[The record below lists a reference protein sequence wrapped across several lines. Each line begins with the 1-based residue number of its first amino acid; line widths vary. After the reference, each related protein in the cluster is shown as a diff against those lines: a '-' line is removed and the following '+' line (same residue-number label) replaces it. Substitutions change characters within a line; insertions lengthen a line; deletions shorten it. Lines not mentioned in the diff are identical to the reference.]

1 VPLVHL
7 AERHPSVSSNKAAK
21 PHEKNPM
28 SLVTPGFALFCS
40 DGSQVSEA
48 QGAGQTIRHEN
59 GESLKTAYGVYK
71 H

>member
-1 VPLVHL
+1 
-7 AERHPSVSSNKAAK
+7 
-21 PHEKNPM
+21 M